1 MIQYP
6 TYCSIA
12 ETNDSIAG
20 SIVAVETHG
29 RASLQ
34 CGNGRAS
41 LQCGNGR
48 ASLQYDNDTNNPINN
63 QTTNNPL
70 KWNDDKFFQL

>member
-34 CGNGRAS
+34 LEMAVRLYNAEMVVRLYNAEMVVR
-41 LQCGNGR
+41 LYNM
-48 ASLQYDNDTNNPINN
+48 
-63 QTTNNPL
+63 TTTPTI
-70 KWNDDKFFQL
+70 Q

>member
-41 LQCGNGR
+41 LQ
-48 ASLQYDNDTNNPINN
+48 YDTNNPINN
-63 QTTNNPL
+63 QTNNNPS
-70 KWNDDKFFQL
+70 K

>member
-6 TYCSIA
+6 IYCSIA

-41 LQCGNGR
+41 LQ
-48 ASLQYDNDTNNPINN
+48 YDTNNPINN

>member
-41 LQCGNGR
+41 LQ
-48 ASLQYDNDTNNPINN
+48 YDTNNPINN